1 MEASENKE
9 LELLGLQLRKEQR
22 ELDDLVDAMYDSMEA
37 AARLETT
44 KVLSEDASTDT
55 DSAHV
60 TEISGVTPEGLPRLP
75 ATQHAELLR
84 LEAQAEELKLRIRA
98 VNNDF
103 NSKFNPRWGQLF
115 KAGET

>member
-44 KVLSEDASTDT
+44 KVLSEDASTDA

-60 TEISGVTPEGLPRLP
+60 TEINDVTP

-115 KAGET
+115 KAGEI